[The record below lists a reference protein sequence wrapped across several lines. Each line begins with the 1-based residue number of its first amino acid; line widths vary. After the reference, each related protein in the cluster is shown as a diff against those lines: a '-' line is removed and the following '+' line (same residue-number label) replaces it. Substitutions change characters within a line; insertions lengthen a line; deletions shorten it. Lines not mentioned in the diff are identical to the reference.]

1 MKLYRNIIIIVAI
14 IALLITGMYFITK
27 YNPEKN
33 NPVDTSEN
41 EKTEMFNI
49 YEADSENITRIK
61 IKNADEE
68 YELKK
73 SEDLW
78 ILNNNPSIK
87 LQMTAVSTYLH
98 TCSSIS
104 AKKLISES
112 DENAKEY
119 GFDENSLYTE
129 LFFKDGTSNKIL
141 VGNKS
146 LDGDNY
152 YIKLSG
158 KPKIYLKNAYGTESI
173 IPSSNSFRDLTIV
186 KFDKENYSVLEEI
199 YIEKS
204 GNTPVKIKKIKR
216 ENNNERQYQ
225 FKLIEP
231 IYSDVSQQVF
241 TENIVETLSN
251 VTADAVVNDNANN
264 LSAYGFDKPYAKF
277 SVKTDTLNK
286 DVVVG
291 GETESFRFLKEQGS
305 NTIYAVK
312 KQYLEFLNVS
322 YIDLM
327 SKLIHIEYI
336 DTIKDVEIALGNT
349 KYTMMIKD
357 TDPKEYYINDK
368 KVEKKVFTS
377 LYQEVIGLTLESIDL
392 SKEPDVA
399 TDGYIKYTRKDGSTA
414 KVEFLPIS
422 ELNYRV
428 TVDGKGNSITSQKNF
443 KDIFVK
449 FKETLDE
456 IK

>member
-1 MKLYRNIIIIVAI
+1 MKLYRNIAIIVAV

-27 YNPEKN
+27 YNPEEN
-33 NPVDTSEN
+33 NSGDTTEN

-68 YELKK
+68 YEIKK
-73 SEDLW
+73 SKDLW

-87 LQMTAVSTYLH
+87 LQNTAISTYLH

-104 AKKLISES
+104 AKKVVSES

-119 GFDENSLYTE
+119 GFDENSLYAE
-129 LFFKDGTSNKIL
+129 LFFKDGKTDKVL

-146 LDGDNY
+146 LDGSNY

-158 KPKIYLKNAYGTESI
+158 EPKIYLKNAYGTESI
-173 IPSSNSFRDLTIV
+173 IPSSNSFRDLSIV

-199 YIEKS
+199 YIEKA
-204 GNTPVKIKKIKR
+204 GNTPVRIKKLKR
-216 ENNNERQYQ
+216 DNSERQYQ

-231 IYSDVSQQVF
+231 VYSDVSQEVF
-241 TENIVETLSN
+241 TDNIVETLSN
-251 VTADAVVNDNANN
+251 VTADAVVNDNTND

-277 SVKTDTLNK
+277 SVKTDTLSKN
-286 DVVVG
+286 VIVG
-291 GETESFRFLKEQGS
+291 GETESYRFLKEQGS

-336 DTIKDVEIALGNT
+336 DTIENVEIVSGNT
-349 KYTMMIKD
+349 KYIMMIKD
-357 TDPKEYYINDK
+357 ADQKEYYINDK
-368 KVEKKVFTS
+368 KVEKKLFTS
-377 LYQEVIGLTLESIDL
+377 LYQEVIGLSLESIDL
-392 SKEPDVA
+392 SKEPNVTA
-399 TDGYIKYTRKDGSTA
+399 DGYIKYTRKDGSVS
-414 KVEFLPIS
+414 KVEFLPIN

-428 TVDGKGNSITSQKNF
+428 TVDGKGNSITNQKNF

-449 FKETLDE
+449 FKETLDT